1 MARAQ
6 PAVRGIGMKP
16 TDSAAPAS
24 RLRRLVVPALPGTIV
39 TVAGLALATGV
50 LINLGKGD
58 ALFPGGSIGWSL
70 ALLTGIIV
78 GHLVALGRDRWWG
91 GTGSGAA
98 LALAV
103 LLLFGWVPAA
113 LVSLSVVV
121 LVGAA
126 RRHRW
131 RQAVV
136 HGAVDVLGIGSA
148 ALGLAAF
155 GVASSVRHPWSPPA
169 WNLSVL
175 PEVVVTAASYLAVS
189 RGLLWLSLTPRTGQL
204 PPSPGRPSYGR
215 HSSAPHCSA
224 SPR

>member
-1 MARAQ
+1 M
-6 PAVRGIGMKP
+6 
-16 TDSAAPAS
+16 
-24 RLRRLVVPALPGTIV
+24 
-39 TVAGLALATGV
+39 
-50 LINLGKGD
+50 
-58 ALFPGGSIGWSL
+58 GWSL
-70 ALLTGIIV
+70 AILTGIIV

-103 LLLFGWVPAA
+103 LLLYGWVPAV

-136 HGAVDVLGIGSA
+136 HGAVDILGLGTA

-155 GVASSVRHPWSPPA
+155 GVASSVRHPWAPSSWNLAVLPKSSSPPPVTSWSA
-169 WNLSVL
+169 AACSGSASRPAPASCPPF
-175 PEVVVTAASYLAVS
+175 PE
-189 RGLLWLSLTPRTGQL
+189 
-204 PPSPGRPSYGR
+204 RPWSGR
-215 HSSAPHCSA
+215 HSSASRCSG
-224 SPR
+224 SRR

>member
-1 MARAQ
+1 M
-6 PAVRGIGMKP
+6 
-16 TDSAAPAS
+16 T
-24 RLRRLVVPALPGTIV
+24 
-39 TVAGLALATGV
+39 
-50 LINLGKGD
+50 LGEGD

-70 ALLTGIIV
+70 AILTGIIV

-103 LLLFGWVPAA
+103 LLLYGWVPAI

-136 HGAVDVLGIGSA
+136 HGAVDILGIGAA

-155 GVASSVRHPWSPPA
+155 GVVPSVRHPWAPPT
-169 WNLSVL
+169 WDLSVL
-175 PEVVVTAASYLAVS
+175 PEVVVAAAGYLFVTRA
-189 RGLLWLSLTPRTGQL
+189 LLWCQPHPAHRPAC
-204 PPSPGRPSYGR
+204 PPSPERPYSAR
-215 HSSAPHCSA
+215 HSSASRCWA

>member
-1 MARAQ
+1 
-6 PAVRGIGMKP
+6 MKP

-24 RLRRLVVPALPGTIV
+24 RLRRLVVPALPATIV
-39 TVAGLALATGV
+39 TVASLALATGV
-50 LINLGKGD
+50 IRTLGEGD
-58 ALFPGGSIGWSL
+58 ALFPGGSVGWSL
-70 ALLTGIIV
+70 AILTGVIV

-103 LLLFGWVPAA
+103 LLLYGWVPAT

-136 HGAVDVLGIGSA
+136 HGAVDVLGIGAA

-155 GVASSVRHPWSPPA
+155 GVVSSVRHPW
-169 WNLSVL
+169 
-175 PEVVVTAASYLAVS
+175 
-189 RGLLWLSLTPRTGQL
+189 TPRAWDLT
-204 PPSPGRPSYGR
+204 
-215 HSSAPHCSA
+215 
-224 SPR
+224 